1 VSVRRRTIATLAVGA
16 AALLCAGSVGA
27 GETGGRPV
35 ALVTA
40 EAQNELLAV
49 SLPDGRVV
57 RRLHVDDPQ
66 TIAAAPSGLAVV
78 VSPAG
83 TVTLVASRTLRPLA
97 VLRGFR
103 SPQVAAIA
111 PDGRWAYVTDAGTGD
126 LAVIRLA
133 RRRVVDRVF
142 VGLGAHHLAVAPDG
156 TTVWVALGEHAR
168 MIVVVDTSRAAR
180 PRVVRRISTR
190 FPAHDLAFAPDGATV
205 WVGSANDTWVRV
217 LSART
222 ARVVARVAAGPPPQH
237 VAFLPYGAGRAYV
250 TSGYGSQLELV
261 DPRTRRVV
269 RRMRVPYGSFNLATG
284 GDLVVTTSLLTGRLT
299 ELNGADLAPLLRT
312 KVATRARDVAIGVW

>member
-1 VSVRRRTIATLAVGA
+1 MDVRRRTVATA
-16 AALLCAGSVGA
+16 AAFAAAFLCTGSAGA

-40 EAQNELLAV
+40 EVQNDVLAL

-57 RRLHVDDPQ
+57 RRRHVDDPQ

-78 VSPAG
+78 VSPSGA
-83 TVTLVASRTLRPLA
+83 VTLIAPRTLQPLA

-126 LAVIRLA
+126 LAVIGLA

-142 VGLGAHHLAVAPDG
+142 VGRGAHHLAVAPDG
-156 TTVWVALGEHAR
+156 TEVWVALGEHAR
-168 MIVVVDTSRAAR
+168 TIVVVDTSRAAR

-190 FPAHDLAFAPDGATV
+190 FAAHDLAFAPDGATV
-205 WVGSANDTWVRV
+205 WAGSADDMWVRV

-222 ARVVARVAAGPPPQH
+222 ARVVARVVAGPPPQH

-269 RRMRVPYGSFNLATG
+269 RRVHVPYGSFNLATG
-284 GDLVVTTSLLTGRLT
+284 GDLVVTTSLLTGGLT

-312 KVATRARDVAIGVW
+312 KVGAEARDVAIGVW